1 MTTDYLSKAKV
12 LIVDDEPANVRLL
25 ERILALAGC
34 HQVHSTNDSRQALPL
49 FLECEPD
56 IVLLDLNM
64 PHFNGFVVLDQ
75 LKSAIPPESYLPI
88 LILTADITIETKRR
102 ALAGGAKDFLTKPL
116 DHAEVIL
123 RIQNLVENRFLR
135 LSMQRHNLE
144 LGQQVHERTAQLE
157 ATLSELQNTQEQ
169 VVKQERLR
177 ALGMMAGGIAH
188 DFNNALTM
196 MLGYGELL
204 LPWIQEH
211 GTKREITYLDHMVSA
226 ARDASHVVARLRDFY
241 RPAEDNEIRMPVHL
255 NDVVERV
262 ISLTSPKWK
271 GKSLAD
277 GVQIEVVSHL
287 AKVPAVA
294 GNAAEL
300 REVLTNLVFN
310 AVDAMPQGGTIT
322 LATRQHEDG
331 AIVTIQDTGMGMTPA
346 ERERCLEPF
355 FTTKG
360 EHGTGLGLAVV
371 YGIVQRHNGTI
382 DISSEKHVGTT
393 FTIYFP
399 ATTIEAAVTV
409 PQVVQIDRMLR
420 VLVVDD
426 QEIICELISEYLYA
440 DGHTAASAHR
450 GDEAL
455 ALFGKK
461 TFDLV
466 ITDQSMPGMNGVQLA
481 ASIKKLAADTPVIL
495 LTGFG
500 DEMLAAGGNPPG
512 VDMVLGKPTSHTD
525 LRQGDLPDLHRRQRH
540 AGQRRLM
547 AKKTPGT
554 NRLGR
559 CSRED
564 SNFQDGVCSRA
575 GVL

>member
-1 MTTDYLSKAKV
+1 MTTDYLSQAKV

-34 HQVHSTNDSRQALPL
+34 HQVRSTTDSRQALPF

-64 PHFNGFVVLDQ
+64 PHFNGFAVLEQ
-75 LKSAIPPESYLPI
+75 LKAAISPEDYLPI
-88 LILTADITIETKRR
+88 LILTADITIETKRQ

-116 DHAEVIL
+116 DHAEVVL

-135 LSMQRHNLE
+135 LSMLAHNLE
-144 LGQQVHERTAQLE
+144 LEQLVRDRTAQLQ

-169 VVKQERLR
+169 VIKQERLR

-204 LPWIQEH
+204 HPWIEQN
-211 GTKREITYLDHMVSA
+211 GSKREITYLDHMVSA
-226 ARDASHVVARLRDFY
+226 ARDASHVVSRLREFY
-241 RPAEDNEIRMPVHL
+241 RPAEDNEIRVPVDL

-262 ISLTSPKWK
+262 VSLTSPKWK

-277 GVQIEVVSHL
+277 GVQIEVISHL
-287 AKVPAVA
+287 VDVPRVA

-310 AVDAMPQGGTIT
+310 AVDAMPKGGTIILT
-322 LATRQHEDG
+322 TSREGDG
-331 AIVTIQDTGMGMTPA
+331 VTVTVQDTGIGMTPE

-371 YGIVQRHNGTI
+371 YGIVQRHKGTI
-382 DISSEKHVGTT
+382 EITSEKHVGTI
-393 FTIYFP
+393 FTIHFP
-399 ATTIEAAVTV
+399 ATTVEDTIAA
-409 PQVVQIDRMLR
+409 PQVGQLDRNLR

-426 QEIICELISEYLYA
+426 QEVICELIAEYLHA
-440 DGHTAASAHR
+440 DGHTTSSAHR

-455 ALFGKK
+455 DQFRTGA
-461 TFDLV
+461 FDLV
-466 ITDQSMPGMNGVQLA
+466 ITDQSMPGMNGAQLA
-481 ASIKKLAADTPVIL
+481 GAIKQIAPDTPVIL

-500 DEMLAAGGNPPG
+500 DEMLAMGGNPST
-512 VDMVLGKPTSHTD
+512 VDIILGKPTSHAD
-525 LRQGDLPDLHRRQRH
+525 LRH
-540 AGQRRLM
+540 AV
-547 AKKTPGT
+547 
-554 NRLGR
+554 
-559 CSRED
+559 
-564 SNFQDGVCSRA
+564 FRA
-575 GVL
+575 CTIGKPLASVA

>member
-1 MTTDYLSKAKV
+1 MTNDYLSKAKV

-34 HQVHSTNDSRQALPL
+34 HHVRCTTDPRQALAL
-49 FLECEPD
+49 FLEVEPD

-64 PHFNGFVVLDQ
+64 PHMNGFSVLEQ
-75 LKSAIPPESYLPI
+75 LKAAIPLEDYLPI
-88 LILTADITIETKRR
+88 LILTADITVETKRK
-102 ALAGGAKDFLTKPL
+102 ALTSGAKDFLTKPL

-123 RIQNLVENRFLR
+123 RIQNLIENRFLR
-135 LSMQRHNLE
+135 LSMQRHNLDLE
-144 LGQQVHERTAQLE
+144 RQVQERTAQLE
-157 ATLSELQNTQEQ
+157 DTLHELQNTQEQ
-169 VVKQERLR
+169 IVKQERLR

-204 LPWIQEH
+204 HPWLEEH
-211 GTKREITYLDHMVSA
+211 GSKREITYLDHIVSA
-226 ARDASHVVARLRDFY
+226 AQDASHVVSRLREFY
-241 RPAEDNEIRMPVHL
+241 RPAEDNEIRLPVNL

-271 GKSLAD
+271 GKSRAA
-277 GVQIEVVSHL
+277 GVQIEIISHP
-287 AKVPAVA
+287 AKISPVA

-310 AVDAMPQGGTIT
+310 AVDAMPKGGTIT
-322 LATRQHEDG
+322 LSTHEDIDG
-331 AIVTIQDTGMGMTPA
+331 VTVSIADTGMGMTPE

-371 YGIVQRHNGTI
+371 YGIVQRHKGVI
-382 DISSEKHVGTT
+382 EIISEKNVGTT
-393 FTIYFP
+393 FSIRFP
-399 ATTIEAAVTV
+399 ATAEAEAAAK
-409 PQVVQIDRMLR
+409 PEIARLDRTLR

-426 QEIICELISEYLYA
+426 QEIICELIAEYLHG
-440 DGHTAASAHR
+440 DGHTTACAFR

-455 ALFGKK
+455 EIFRQG

-466 ITDQSMPGMNGVQLA
+466 ISDQAMPAMNGTQLA
-481 ASIKKLAADTPVIL
+481 GAIKLHSPETPVIL

-500 DEMLAAGGNPPG
+500 DEMLAVGGHPPG
-512 VDMVLGKPTSHTD
+512 VDMVLGKPISHAD
-525 LRQGDLPDLHRRQRH
+525 LRQAVFQAFTTG
-540 AGQRRLM
+540 
-547 AKKTPGT
+547 KK
-554 NRLGR
+554 LA
-559 CSRED
+559 S
-564 SNFQDGVCSRA
+564 VA
-575 GVL
+575 